1 MADITKCSGEGCPL
15 KNECYRF
22 LAIANQYQQ
31 SYFTTVPYNQETKEC
46 EYIWKQ
52 Q

>member
-22 LAIANQYQQ
+22 LATDSYRQ
-31 SYFTTVPYNQETKEC
+31 SYFMTAPYNQETKEC
-46 EYIWKQ
+46 EHLWKQ